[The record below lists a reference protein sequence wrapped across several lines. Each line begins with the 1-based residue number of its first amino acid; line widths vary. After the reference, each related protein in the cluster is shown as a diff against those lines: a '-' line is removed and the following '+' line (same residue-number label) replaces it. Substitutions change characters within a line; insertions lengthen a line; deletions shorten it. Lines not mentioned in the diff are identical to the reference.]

1 MLLQKEKKKP
11 DLLERL
17 NSYHPKNIF
26 TVKENPDYFLNTA
39 FTYDD
44 KFNCRVY
51 KKPGKLP
58 THWKSEIPTKWKR
71 NCVTGALHRAKRI
84 SSNFDDDIKILE
96 TTFLNVGYP
105 KHFISHTVNSF
116 LQDPPKDDNLIP
128 SFLFE
133 QPKKIF
139 IKLPYCQR
147 NEKLSKLLSPSWTI
161 SWVSNTFSSSSGKQD
176 KSKVFSTL
184 RTKTLTYHMTFIVV
198 NKGDCSCGVDYIGE
212 TRNLNKCPDN
222 VKEQAYLAL
231 VRPQLEYAYCA

>member
-17 NSYHPKNIF
+17 NSYHPNNIF
-26 TVKENPDYFLNTA
+26 TVKENPDYFPNTA

-84 SSNFDDDIKILE
+84 SSNFDDDIKTLE

-105 KHFISHTVNSF
+105 KRFTSHTVNSF
-116 LQDPPKDDNLIP
+116 QSDNLIP

-133 QPKKIF
+133 ERKKIF

-147 NEKLSKLLSPSWTI
+147 NEKLSK
-161 SWVSNTFSSSSGKQD
+161 
-176 KSKVFSTL
+176 
-184 RTKTLTYHMTFIVV
+184 TFISKL
-198 NKGDCSCGVDYIGE
+198 NNFMGFKHIFIILWQTRQIKSLFNLKDKNTHRSHHFHCGQQ
-212 TRNLNKCPDN
+212 RRLFLWC
-222 VKEQAYLAL
+222 
-231 VRPQLEYAYCA
+231 